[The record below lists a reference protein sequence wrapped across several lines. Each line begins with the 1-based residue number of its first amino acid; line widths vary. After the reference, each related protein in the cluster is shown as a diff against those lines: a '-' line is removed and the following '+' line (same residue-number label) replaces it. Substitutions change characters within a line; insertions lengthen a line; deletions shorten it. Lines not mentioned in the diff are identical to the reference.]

1 MIPKLEED
9 IPKLQNL
16 LSEQEKILED
26 INESA
31 KGAVFSYICYA
42 WRVDQSIIVYYSQ
55 LVPKEMLNLEYLH
68 AMKHRHSWRPVCSHA
83 GHGDKQGTQQI
94 RIRHTWHIQ

>member
-31 KGAVFSYICYA
+31 KGAVFLLHMLCLETSLLLC
-42 WRVDQSIIVYYSQ
+42 IILS
-55 LVPKEMLNLEYLH
+55 
-68 AMKHRHSWRPVCSHA
+68 
-83 GHGDKQGTQQI
+83 
-94 RIRHTWHIQ
+94 

>member
-42 WRVDQSIIVYYSQ
+42 WRVDQSIILS
-55 LVPKEMLNLEYLH
+55 
-68 AMKHRHSWRPVCSHA
+68 
-83 GHGDKQGTQQI
+83 
-94 RIRHTWHIQ
+94 